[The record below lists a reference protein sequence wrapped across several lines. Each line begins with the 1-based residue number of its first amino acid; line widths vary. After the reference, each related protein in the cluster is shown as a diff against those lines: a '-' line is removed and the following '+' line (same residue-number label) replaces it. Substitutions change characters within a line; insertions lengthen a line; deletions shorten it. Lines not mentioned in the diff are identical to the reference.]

1 MLKDTVVFALTS
13 STDLA
18 AAICKDLDLPLG
30 KIKVEHFADGE
41 ILVEPQESVRGRSVF
56 IVQSTCTPV
65 TEHLMEVLVCIDACK
80 RASAGEINV
89 IMPYY
94 GYARQDRKA
103 KPRQPITSKLVA
115 NLLQVAGANRVI
127 TFDLHAAQIQGY
139 FDIPIDDLTAVPMIG
154 SYFASKNFPQDGVVV
169 VSPDHGGVVRARRL
183 ADILDAPIAIIDKR
197 RPKPNMVEAQNVIG
211 DVDGKICIVVDD
223 ICDTAGTLCAGCQIL
238 KDHGAK
244 EVYVGITHGIFS
256 RDAVTKI
263 ENSVINELVISDT
276 IAFPEE
282 KAKQSTKIHVLS
294 VADMIAKAITAI
306 ENHTPVSEVY
316 DEFEGRAI
324 KYQ

>member
-1 MLKDTVVFALTS
+1 MVKETVVFALTS

-18 AAICKDLDLPLG
+18 AAVCKKLGLPLG

-89 IMPYY
+89 IMPYF

-115 NLLQVAGANRVI
+115 NLLQIAGANRVI

-139 FDIPIDDLTAVPMIG
+139 FDIPIDDLTAVPMLG
-154 SYFASKNFPQDGVVV
+154 NYFKEKNFAKDDVVV

-256 RDAVTKI
+256 RDAIEKI
-263 ENSVINELVISDT
+263 NNSVIKELVISDT
-276 IAFPEE
+276 IPLPAE
-282 KAKQSTKIHVLS
+282 KAEKTEKITVLTI
-294 VADMIAKAITAI
+294 ADMIAKAIEAI
-306 ENHTPVSEVY
+306 EGHTPVSKVY
-316 DEFEGRAI
+316 EDFSFDMY
-324 KYQ
+324 K

>member
-1 MLKDTVVFALTS
+1 MVKETVVFALTS

-18 AAICKDLDLPLG
+18 KSICDKLGLPLG

-41 ILVEPQESVRGRSVF
+41 ILVEPQESIRGRSVF

-65 TEHLMEVLVCIDACK
+65 TEHIMEVLICIDACK

-103 KPRQPITSKLVA
+103 APRQPITSKLVA
-115 NLLQVAGANRVI
+115 NLLQTAGANRVI

-139 FDIPIDDLTAVPMIG
+139 FDVPIDDLTTVPMIG
-154 SYFASKNFPQDGVVV
+154 KYFLDKNFPADDVVV
-169 VSPDHGGVVRARRL
+169 VSPDHGGVVRARKL

-211 DVDGKICIVVDD
+211 NVDGKICIVIDD

-244 EVYVGITHGIFS
+244 EVYVGISHGIFS
-256 RDAVTKI
+256 RDAIEKI
-263 ENSVINELVISDT
+263 EKSVIKEMVISDT
-276 IAFPEE
+276 IPFPAE
-282 KAKQSTKIHVLS
+282 KAAKSTKVKVLS
-294 VADMIAKAITAI
+294 VASMLADTIEAI
-306 ENHTPVSEVY
+306 ENHTPVSNVY
-316 DEFEGRAI
+316 
-324 KYQ
+324 YTYMN

>member
-1 MLKDTVVFALTS
+1 MVKETVVFALTS

-18 AAICKDLDLPLG
+18 KSICDKLGLPLG

-41 ILVEPQESVRGRSVF
+41 ILVEPQESIRGRSVF

-65 TEHLMEVLVCIDACK
+65 TEHIMEVLICIDACK

-103 KPRQPITSKLVA
+103 APRQPITSKLVA
-115 NLLQVAGANRVI
+115 NLLQTAGANRVI

-139 FDIPIDDLTAVPMIG
+139 FDVPIDDLTTVPMIG
-154 SYFASKNFPQDGVVV
+154 KYFLDKNFPADDVVV
-169 VSPDHGGVVRARRL
+169 VSPDHGGVVRARKL

-211 DVDGKICIVVDD
+211 NVDGKICIVIDD

-244 EVYVGITHGIFS
+244 EVYVGISHGIFS
-256 RDAVTKI
+256 RDAIEKI
-263 ENSVINELVISDT
+263 EKSVIKEMVISDT
-276 IAFPEE
+276 IPFPAE
-282 KAKQSTKIHVLS
+282 KAAKSTKVKVLS
-294 VADMIAKAITAI
+294 VASMLADTIEAI
-306 ENHTPVSEVY
+306 ENLTPVSNVY
-316 DEFEGRAI
+316 DTY
-324 KYQ
+324 KN